1 MNRRQFLKSGL
12 FAAIGT
18 LALSVYNKVHADI
31 KNSTEKESSATA
43 SSGTITCTYCQQC
56 EGCPLGID
64 IPKNF
69 NIYNQFKADNKKENF
84 ISAYESI
91 KEENRADKCV
101 SCGICKSKCPQKL
114 DIPILL
120 KDVAELYKKLS

>member
-1 MNRRQFLKSGL
+1 MNRRQFLKFGL

-18 LALSVYNKVHADI
+18 FALSIYKKVSAET
-31 KNSTEKESSATA
+31 KNSTEKELSNTTA
-43 SSGTITCTYCQQC
+43 DTIACTYCQQC

-69 NIYNQFKADNKKENF
+69 NIYNQYKADNKKENF

-91 KEENRADKCV
+91 NAANRADKCV

-114 DIPILL
+114 DIPVLL
-120 KDVAELYKKLS
+120 KDVAELYKKVK